1 MRLGFS
7 IIAVLLIAILYY
19 LTTVIWS
26 NEDFEAEVYK
36 SSGGNSLNYRIYMP
50 ENRDANK
57 KYPLIVFF
65 HGAGQRGTDNKDQLI
80 YGVHDILAYSKD
92 SNDPAIIIVP
102 QSPKNN
108 QWVNVPWNGDSHVMP
123 EKPALPMKLTID
135 LMKDIMLNQS
145 VDKNR
150 IYVTGL
156 SMGGFG
162 TWDILQRMPHIFAAA
177 MPVCGGGDANKAEII
192 KNVPIWA
199 FHGDKDTIVKTKRS
213 KDMIAAIEEAGGK
226 TTIY

>member
-108 QWVNVPWNGDSHVMP
+108 QWVNVPWNGDFTCN
-123 EKPALPMKLTID
+123 A
-135 LMKDIMLNQS
+135 
-145 VDKNR
+145 
-150 IYVTGL
+150 
-156 SMGGFG
+156 
-162 TWDILQRMPHIFAAA
+162 
-177 MPVCGGGDANKAEII
+177 
-192 KNVPIWA
+192 
-199 FHGDKDTIVKTKRS
+199 
-213 KDMIAAIEEAGGK
+213 
-226 TTIY
+226 